1 MALVVRSRILE
12 EKKDIVEKP
21 DSSADKIKKAKKKR
35 TAVSFMIEFFV
46 KIGLTALVVWLLC
59 FFVVGV
65 YVNHNNSS
73 YPMIKDGDLCLTYKL
88 GALRE
93 GEAIAYIN
101 NGKVF
106 FGRIVG
112 MPGDIVDISE
122 NTITVNGYGVYE
134 NTVYPTTA
142 EGATISFPYVVPSDS
157 YFILNDYRD
166 DINDSRVFGAV
177 KKDDTKGKIVLLLR
191 RRGI

>member
-1 MALVVRSRILE
+1 MEEKAGILE
-12 EKKDIVEKP
+12 KSED
-21 DSSADKIKKAKKKR
+21 SADKIINTEKTKDSKKSKKKR

-46 KIGLTALVVWLLC
+46 KVGLTALVVWLLC
-59 FFVVGV
+59 SFVVGV

-112 MPGDIVDISE
+112 MPGDTVDISE

>member
-1 MALVVRSRILE
+1 ME
-12 EKKDIVEKP
+12 EKTEVVEKT
-21 DSSADKIKKAKKKR
+21 DSSTDVEKKTNNKKSKKKR
-35 TAVSFMIEFFV
+35 TTVSIMIEFFV
-46 KIGLTALVVWLLC
+46 KVGLTALVVWFLC

-73 YPMIKDGDLCLTYKL
+73 YPMIKDGDLCITYRL
-88 GALRE
+88 GALRS
-93 GEAIAYIN
+93 GEAIAYTN
-101 NGKVF
+101 NGKIN

-112 MPGDIVDISE
+112 MPGDTVDISE
-122 NTITVNGYGVYE
+122 DTITVNGYGVYE

-142 EGATISFPYVVPSDS
+142 EGANISFPYVVPADS
-157 YFILNDYRD
+157 YFVLNDYRD

-177 KKDDTKGKIVLLLR
+177 KKEDTKGKIVLLLR